1 MNTSKEQNVSKGRI
15 RAQKPIV
22 KMTNKIKIS
31 HPKNKEKNNSLISLT
46 RGPKSQ
52 IQFYTSQNEESGEN
66 KKKLI
71 TNKVTN
77 SL

>member
-1 MNTSKEQNVSKGRI
+1 MDQSKDQNISKGKI
-15 RAQKPIV
+15 KAQKPIV

-31 HPKNKEKNNSLISLT
+31 HPKNKEITT

-52 IQFYTSQNEESGEN
+52 IQFYTTQNEESGEN
-66 KKKLI
+66 KKPLMTSKI
-71 TNKVTN
+71 TN